1 MNIPLKMPIA
11 RSKSTTRSGVTTVEF
26 AVVAPVAFL
35 LLFGALELGHANMV
49 FHSVEA
55 AAYEGARKG
64 IIPGATA
71 SECVAA
77 ANEMLQLCRVNGATV
92 SVNPTTLTPSDA
104 NVTVRVQVPYRS
116 NSIVVPF
123 FTSNLVIDGE
133 CKLSRERGN

>member
-1 MNIPLKMPIA
+1 MNRPKNMSVA
-11 RSKSTTRSGVTTVEF
+11 KSKLTTRSGVTTVEF

-49 FHSVEA
+49 FHSAEA

-77 ANEMLQLCRVNGATV
+77 ANEMLQLCRVRDATV
-92 SVNPTTLTPSDA
+92 SITPATLTPSDA

-116 NSIVVPF
+116 NAIVVPF
-123 FTSNLVIDGE
+123 FTSNLVIDRE

>member
-1 MNIPLKMPIA
+1 MNIPSIISIV
-11 RSKSTTRSGVTTVEF
+11 RSKRTTRSGATTVEF

-49 FHSVEA
+49 FHSAEA

-71 SECVAA
+71 SDCTAA
-77 ANEMLQLCRVNGATV
+77 ANEMLQLCRVSGATV
-92 SVNPTTLTPSDA
+92 SVIPATLTPSDA
-104 NVTVRVQVPYRS
+104 NVTVRVQVPYSS

-123 FTSNLVIDGE
+123 FTSNLVIDRE

>member
-1 MNIPLKMPIA
+1 MNIPLNMSIA
-11 RSKSTTRSGVTTVEF
+11 RSKCTTRSGATTVEF
-26 AVVAPVAFL
+26 ALVAPVAFL

-49 FHSVEA
+49 FHSAEA

-77 ANEMLQLCRVNGATV
+77 ANEMLQLCKVSGATV
-92 SVNPTTLTPSDA
+92 SVTPSTLSPSDA
-104 NVTVRVQVPYRS
+104 HVTVRVQVPFRN

-123 FTSNLVIDGE
+123 FTSNLVIDRE